1 MLNEDAFVFP
11 VILKVC
17 ALPSLFQHPAIR
29 VHVQL
34 EHVHD
39 PWVSLGP
46 LDELLQGDV
55 TCMGHHNRKVVQKTR
70 QTDRLEVSVQAYS
83 THGQADQGHVQ

>member
-55 TCMGHHNRKVVQKTR
+55 TVIVHIHSLQYSFTHFIHR
-70 QTDRLEVSVQAYS
+70 QLHTLLLSL
-83 THGQADQGHVQ
+83 GCLL